1 MDKNRLREIALE
13 KRKALN
19 PEIKSES
26 DLMIQKH
33 AYEKIKDKKTV
44 GFYVSKK
51 DEVKTLDLIQWCLDD
66 GMTVAVPKVKGKK
79 MDFIQIHSLDELSK
93 GKTFIF

>member
-1 MDKNRLREIALE
+1 MDKNRLREIAFE

-33 AYEKIKDKKTV
+33 AYEKIKDKTKPII
-44 GFYVSKK
+44 GFMKK
-51 DEVKTLDLIQWCLDD
+51 EQIEKEEFLKIAHSFCLTNEEVEAIIK
-66 GMTVAVPKVKGKK
+66 
-79 MDFIQIHSLDELSK
+79 SL
-93 GKTFIF
+93 

>member
-13 KRKALN
+13 KRKALK

-33 AYEKIKDKKTV
+33 AYEKI
-44 GFYVSKK
+44 
-51 DEVKTLDLIQWCLDD
+51 
-66 GMTVAVPKVKGKK
+66 
-79 MDFIQIHSLDELSK
+79 
-93 GKTFIF
+93 

>member
-26 DLMIQKH
+26 DLMIQQH

-44 GFYVSKK
+44 G
-51 DEVKTLDLIQWCLDD
+51 L
-66 GMTVAVPKVKGKK
+66 
-79 MDFIQIHSLDELSK
+79 
-93 GKTFIF
+93 

>member
-33 AYEKIKDKKTV
+33 AYEKV
-44 GFYVSKK
+44 W
-51 DEVKTLDLIQWCLDD
+51 L
-66 GMTVAVPKVKGKK
+66 
-79 MDFIQIHSLDELSK
+79 
-93 GKTFIF
+93 